1 MNICYIL
8 GMKTT
13 KNSIQRNFPYQHPT
27 FGRVS
32 EKKHPDSWKKTVYYW
47 WWSYLKRN
55 KEYLK
60 CCDSEGR
67 GNLNKLYQDFGDVR
81 SDNFRKWW
89 SEGDRGAYLFS
100 NPVAESIVRILEVG
114 EVVTGENQLTV
125 SFPLS
130 LPKRHLKK
138 RLSDLLIK
146 HHKGQRGVQQAKS
159 SKAKYQF
166 KGQPNFEGLE
176 RALKVYDHLE
186 ELKSQG
192 IKKPQWKV
200 GMDLNILRDKDRIDR
215 TDPPKTAEYKRRV
228 ITAIVGRL
236 KKKASISINR
246 TSKGLFP

>member
-8 GMKTT
+8 GMKTN

-27 FGRVS
+27 FGRVTK
-32 EKKHPDSWKKTVYYW
+32 KKHPDSWKKTVYYW

-55 KEYLK
+55 QEYLK
-60 CCDSEGR
+60 CCESEGK
-67 GNLNKLYQDFGDVR
+67 GKLNRLYQDFGDVR
-81 SDNFRKWW
+81 SDDFQKWW
-89 SEGDRGAYLFS
+89 SEGDRGANLFS
-100 NPVAESIVRILEVG
+100 NPVTESTVRLLEVG
-114 EVVTGENQLTV
+114 EVVTGENQLVV

-138 RLSDLLIK
+138 RLNDLLIK
-146 HHKGQRGVQQAKS
+146 HHKGQRGVQQAKN

-176 RALKVYDHLE
+176 RALKVYDNLE
-186 ELKSQG
+186 ELKLQG

-200 GMDLNILRDKDRIDR
+200 AMDLNIVDDEYRVLR
-215 TDPPKTAEYKRRV
+215 TDTPKTAEDKRRV
-228 ITAIVGRL
+228 LTAIVGRL
-236 KKKASISINR
+236 KKKASDSVRN